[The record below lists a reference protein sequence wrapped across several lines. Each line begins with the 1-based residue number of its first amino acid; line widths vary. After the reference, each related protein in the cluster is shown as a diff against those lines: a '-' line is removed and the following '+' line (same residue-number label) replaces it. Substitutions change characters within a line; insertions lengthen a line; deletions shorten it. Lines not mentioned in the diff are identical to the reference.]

1 MTSDMGTCSP
11 SSTFRRIRCRPLEN
25 QSAACTMSRSQS
37 PANSWIASGENS
49 IDAASNTSGPI
60 GWRTRSTSR
69 ARMGNC
75 WRSRP
80 TRSKRWRA
88 VRSPSNGWT
97 LNAPRVLFG
106 RGAVDRVGA
115 EAEALG
121 QHVLF
126 VCTPSLKESSHAA
139 RVRASLGDRL
149 VAEFSDVAP
158 HVPRESVEAA
168 RALGRQMQI
177 DVVVAM
183 GGGSAIGVGKGVAL
197 QATLG
202 WTGYE
207 ASQASPEA
215 IPRPALIAIP
225 TTYAGSEMTPVVG
238 ITDRAEGRK
247 RVQRDPAVLP
257 RLAIYDPEATLDL
270 PAGLTAS
277 TGINAL
283 AHCVEACYARDVN
296 PVVPPVALEGVRHI
310 ARSLPLCV
318 AASDDI
324 EAREDLLLGA
334 YLAGFSIANAA
345 MALQHGLCHR
355 LGGRTGIAHG
365 VVNAIVL
372 PHVMTFNAEAVPDA
386 MSAIAE
392 AMDAGART
400 RDIGA
405 APRAVAALVAT
416 LPVPK
421 RLRDAGVSEDML
433 ASLAAEAAANP
444 TVQANPKPVTEADL
458 IQLLR
463 SAW

>member
-1 MTSDMGTCSP
+1 
-11 SSTFRRIRCRPLEN
+11 
-25 QSAACTMSRSQS
+25 
-37 PANSWIASGENS
+37 
-49 IDAASNTSGPI
+49 
-60 GWRTRSTSR
+60 
-69 ARMGNC
+69 MGNC

-88 VRSPSNGWT
+88 ARSPSNGWT

-121 QHVLF
+121 RRVLF
-126 VCTPSLKESSHAA
+126 VCTPSLKSSTHAA
-139 RVRASLGDRL
+139 RVRASLGSRL
-149 VAEFSDVAP
+149 VGEFTDVAP

-168 RALGRQMQI
+168 RALAREMPI

-197 QATLG
+197 GPHPDPPPQAGEGNL
-202 WTGYE
+202 
-207 ASQASPEA
+207 PK
-215 IPRPALIAIP
+215 LIAIP

-270 PAGLTAS
+270 SASLTAS
-277 TGINAL
+277 TGMNAL
-283 AHCVEACYARDVN
+283 AHCVEACYARDLN
-296 PVVPPVALEGVRHI
+296 PVVRPVALEGLRHI

-318 AASDDI
+318 AAGDDI

-334 YLAGFSIANAA
+334 YLAGFSIANAT
-345 MALQHGLCHR
+345 MALHHGLCHV

-365 VVNAIVL
+365 VVNAILL
-372 PHVMTFNAEAVPDA
+372 PHVMAFNAEAVPDA
-386 MSAIAE
+386 MSAIAD

-421 RLRDAGVSEDML
+421 RLREAGVSEDML
-433 ASLAAEAAANP
+433 ASLAAEAAANQ
-444 TVQANPKPVTEADL
+444 TIKANPKPVTEADL
-458 IQLLR
+458 AQLLR